1 MRRFL
6 IVLAVV
12 FVGSVVLFGAWL
24 AYFGY
29 ALTRS
34 DPYPTFMT
42 DYQLGGSHTYEEAK
56 RSFSDFVVRTF
67 PTGSDAKDAIAQ
79 ITKGGFKATR
89 SGSESVELLWRR
101 HNGPC
106 SEQYSIVVSQNVD
119 GTIDKIIGRLHPIC
133 L

>member
-1 MRRFL
+1 MPRFL

-12 FVGSVVLFGAWL
+12 CISSVVLFSAWL
-24 AYFGY
+24 AFFGY

-34 DPYPTFMT
+34 DPYPIFMT
-42 DYQLGGSHTYEEAK
+42 DYQVGGSPSYEEAK
-56 RSFSDFVVRTF
+56 RSFSDFVVKTF
-67 PTGSDAKDAIAQ
+67 PIGSDAKYAIAE

-89 SGSESVELLWRR
+89 SGSESVEMLWRR

-106 SEQYSIVVSQNVD
+106 DELYSIVVSQNVD
-119 GTIDKIIGRLHPIC
+119 GTIAKIIGRLHPVC